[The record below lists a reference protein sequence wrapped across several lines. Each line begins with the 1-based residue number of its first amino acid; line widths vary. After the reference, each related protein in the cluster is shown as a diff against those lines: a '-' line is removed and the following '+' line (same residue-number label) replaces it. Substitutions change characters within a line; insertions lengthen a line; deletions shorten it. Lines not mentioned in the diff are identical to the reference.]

1 MPNAEQLRK
10 QFVDF
15 SERLLEQRERCE
27 EAVAA
32 MQQFQ
37 VEYDTFDQW
46 LCEVKDKQKQWTEKK
61 APIGV
66 IGGELEEYYV
76 SEHCCHV
83 SMHVWL
89 HVLMYSMPF

>member
-1 MPNAEQLRK
+1 MTNAEQLRK

-37 VEYDTFDQW
+37 MEYDTFDKW
-46 LCEVKDKQKQWTEKK
+46 MCEVQDKQKQWTERK

-76 SEHCCHV
+76 STCV
-83 SMHVWL
+83 L
-89 HVLMYSMPF
+89 HVGVHTD

>member
-1 MPNAEQLRK
+1 MPKAEQLRK

-15 SERLLEQRERCE
+15 LERLLEQRERCE

-37 VEYDTFDQW
+37 MEYDTFDKW
-46 LCEVKDKQKQWTEKK
+46 LCEVQDKQRQWTEKK

-76 SEHCCHV
+76 SVVVTRVCVHV
-83 SMHVWL
+83 QIIQHV
-89 HVLMYSMPF
+89 VL